1 MKKLTEEIKNIC
13 DCSNCELCANCV
25 HANSFRRYPSEYG
38 GTGSCRKINEKQGG
52 QLVLE
57 TLTKEQID
65 NYNLLFNTIETLR
78 HSQGFY
84 GRVFNTIINLSE
96 NELYDFILS
105 LPKFKDN
112 IDVILYFEQ

>member
-1 MKKLTEEIKNIC
+1 MI
-13 DCSNCELCANCV
+13 
-25 HANSFRRYPSEYG
+25 
-38 GTGSCRKINEKQGG
+38 
-52 QLVLE
+52 E

-65 NYNLLFNTIETLR
+65 NYNLLFNTVETLR

-84 GRVFNTIINLSE
+84 SRLFHVIINLSA
-96 NELYDFILS
+96 NELCELIQS